1 MRDILG
7 DPLRSPWTYAAQWVA
22 FVGLGLMAAKKAAD
36 VTRKA
41 PLAPPR

>member
-1 MRDILG
+1 MRVVIQAVS
-7 DPLRSPWTYAAQWVA
+7 RSPWTYAAQWVA
-22 FVGLGLMAAKKAAD
+22 FVGLGLMAVHKVRD